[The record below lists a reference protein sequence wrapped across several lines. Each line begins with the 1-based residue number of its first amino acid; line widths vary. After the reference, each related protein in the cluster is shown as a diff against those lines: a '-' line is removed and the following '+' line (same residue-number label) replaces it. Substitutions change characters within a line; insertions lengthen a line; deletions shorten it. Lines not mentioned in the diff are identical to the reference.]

1 MMLIIFLFNFN
12 PLIWE
17 MVNSCSQETIFY
29 NVLRL
34 QNFQTRYSLSES
46 AFSCSQ
52 FLYNKLVEYHV
63 DSVFFQNFQVG
74 YSPNVIGIKKGT
86 SQLDSI
92 YVVLCAHYDAISNN
106 PPYLFAPGA
115 DDNGSG
121 TATLLEVI
129 RILSNY
135 NFEKTIRFIFFSG
148 EEQGFLGSYYYC
160 SVAKYIHQDSI
171 ISAINI
177 DMIGYSLPARD
188 SASVI
193 GKPNNPNCQP
203 LVDYFISCADTYTN
217 LKCIRTIID
226 RPRSDHASF
235 NRFGYIAIQIREN
248 LNINN
253 PYYHTT
259 GDTIGAGF
267 NDLNLVYEITK
278 AAIATIA
285 SLSNPISSVI
295 LPIAKNT
302 IYNNRNNIR
311 IAYNPLGQKVNSL
324 RKKGMYFLKDNRQ
337 FKKVVILK

>member
-1 MMLIIFLFNFN
+1 
-12 PLIWE
+12 
-17 MVNSCSQETIFY
+17 MVNSCSQESIFY

-46 AFSCSQ
+46 AFVCSQ
-52 FLYNKLVEYHV
+52 FLYNKLLEYHL
-63 DSVFFQNFQVG
+63 DSAFLQNFQLS
-74 YSPNVIGIKKGT
+74 YAPNVIGIKRGVN
-86 SQLDSI
+86 QLESV
-92 YVVLCAHYDAISNN
+92 YVVICAHYDAISNN
-106 PPYLFAPGA
+106 PYVFAPGA

-121 TATLLEVI
+121 AASVLEVI

-148 EEQGFLGSYYYC
+148 EEQGLLGSYYYC
-160 SVAKYIHQDSI
+160 SLARYIHRDSI

-177 DMIGYSLPARD
+177 DMIGYSIPARD

-203 LVDYFISCADTYTN
+203 LVDYFIACADTYTN
-217 LKCIRTIID
+217 LKCIRTILD

-235 NRFGYIAIQIREN
+235 NRFGYIAIHIREN
-248 LNINN
+248 LNVYN
-253 PYYHTT
+253 PYYHTP

-285 SLSNPISSVI
+285 SLSNPISVSI
-295 LPIAKNT
+295 LPVSKYI
-302 IYNNRNNIR
+302 IYNNKPNPKL
-311 IAYNPLGQKVNSL
+311 AYNPLGQKVYKIKN
-324 RKKGMYFLKDNRQ
+324 RGMYFVKENRQ
-337 FKKVVILK
+337 FKKLVILK